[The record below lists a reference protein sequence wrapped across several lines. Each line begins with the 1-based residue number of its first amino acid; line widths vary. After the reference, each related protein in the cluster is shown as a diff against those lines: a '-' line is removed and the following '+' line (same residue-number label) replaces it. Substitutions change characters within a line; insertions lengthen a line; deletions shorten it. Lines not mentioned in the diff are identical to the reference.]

1 MAKAKIL
8 DIRERTKWLGP
19 DKSVQTLVVTY
30 ETEKGFRGTIRDIPE
45 DASEDD
51 VWDQIRRRMKT
62 KERLLLTEKE
72 LE

>member
-19 DKSVQTLVVTY
+19 DKSVQTLIVTY
-30 ETEKGFRGTIRDIPE
+30 ETEKKFRGTIRDIPE

-51 VWDQIRRRMKT
+51 IWAQIHRHMKT
-62 KERLLLTEKE
+62 KENLLLTERE
-72 LE
+72 LG